1 MTSVFPIAYN
11 TYREAVRDRVLY
23 NLIVFALLIVGSAL
37 LFGQISIEIERIVLI
52 NMGLTSISIFGIVI
66 AIFVGISL
74 VWKEI
79 ERRTIYTV
87 LSHPV
92 RRWEFIF
99 GKFLGLF
106 GTLTFNALLMAAG
119 FFAALLYLSHHF
131 TRPDLYILVA
141 IYFILLQLMM
151 MTALAMLFSTYSS
164 PLMSSIFA
172 FATFAI
178 GTFSEDLHQFAG
190 AAHGAGKVIMTAV
203 AYLVPNFSSLNVISQ
218 VAHGSPVE
226 AGLILHNS
234 VYAVTYTAVAL
245 LCAAAVFEN
254 RNFK

>member
-1 MTSVFPIAYN
+1 MTRVFPIAYN

-23 NLIVFALLIVGSAL
+23 NLIVFALLIVSSAL
-37 LFGQISIEIERIVLI
+37 FVGQISIEVERIVLI

-66 AIFVGISL
+66 AIFIGISL

-87 LSHPV
+87 LAHPV
-92 RRWEFIF
+92 RRWEFLF

-106 GTLTFNALLMAAG
+106 GTLTFNAALMSLG
-119 FFAALLYLSHHF
+119 FFATLLYLSHGLG
-131 TRPDLYILVA
+131 RPDAYILVA
-141 IYFILLQLMM
+141 IYFIVLQLMM

-178 GTFSEDLHQFAG
+178 GTFSEDLHNFA
-190 AAHGAGKVIMTAV
+190 AAAQGPTKAIMTVV

-218 VAHGSPVE
+218 VAHGIPVQP
-226 AGLILHNS
+226 GLILHNT
-234 VYAVTYTAVAL
+234 VYALSYTAVVL
-245 LCAAAVFEN
+245 FCAAAIFEN

>member
-1 MTSVFPIAYN
+1 M
-11 TYREAVRDRVLY
+11 
-23 NLIVFALLIVGSAL
+23 
-37 LFGQISIEIERIVLI
+37 
-52 NMGLTSISIFGIVI
+52 I

-79 ERRTIYTV
+79 ERKTLYTV
-87 LSHPV
+87 LAHPV

-106 GTLTFNALLMAAG
+106 GTLTLNAVLMSVG

-131 TRPDLYILVA
+131 AHPDLYIVAA

-178 GTFSEDLHQFAG
+178 GTFSEDLHNFAATATG
-190 AAHGAGKVIMTAV
+190 MAKVVMTAV

-218 VAHGSPVE
+218 VAHGIPVDP
-226 AGLILHNS
+226 ALIIHNTI
-234 VYAVTYTAVAL
+234 YAVTYTAVAL
-245 LCAAAVFEN
+245 LCAAAIFEN

>member
-1 MTSVFPIAYN
+1 MTSVFPIAFN

-52 NMGLTSISIFGIVI
+52 NMGLTAISIFGIVI
-66 AIFVGISL
+66 SIFVGISL

-79 ERRTIYTV
+79 DRRTIYTV
-87 LSHPV
+87 LAHPV

-106 GTLTFNALLMAAG
+106 GTLTFNALLMSVG
-119 FFAALLYLSHHF
+119 FFGALLYLSRHF
-131 TRPDLYILVA
+131 SRPDLYILAA
-141 IYFILLQLMM
+141 IYFVLLQLMM

-164 PLMSSIFA
+164 PLLSSIFA

-178 GTFSEDLHQFAG
+178 GTFSEDLHNFAA
-190 AAHGAGKVIMTAV
+190 AAHGIGKPIMTAV

-218 VAHGSPVE
+218 VAHGIPVE
-226 AGLILHNS
+226 AGLILHNT
-234 VYAVTYTAVAL
+234 VYAVTYTLVAL
-245 LCAAAVFEN
+245 FCAAAIFEN

>member
-1 MTSVFPIAYN
+1 MTRVFPIAYN

-37 LFGQISIEIERIVLI
+37 FIGQISIEVERVVLI

-66 AIFVGISL
+66 SIFIGISL

-87 LSHPV
+87 LAHPV
-92 RRWEFIF
+92 RRWEFLF
-99 GKFLGLF
+99 GKFIGLF
-106 GTLTFNALLMAAG
+106 GTLTFNAALMSLG
-119 FFAALLYLSHHF
+119 FFAALLYLSHGLG
-131 TRPDLYILVA
+131 RPDTYILVA
-141 IYFILLQLMM
+141 IYFIVLQLMM

-178 GTFSEDLHQFAG
+178 GTFSEDLRNFAA
-190 AAHGAGKVIMTAV
+190 AAHGPAKAIMTAV
-203 AYLVPNFSSLNVISQ
+203 AYVVPNFSSLNVISQ
-218 VAHGSPVE
+218 VAHGIPVQP
-226 AGLILHNS
+226 GLVLHNTI
-234 VYAVTYTAVAL
+234 YAISYTAVVIF
-245 LCAAAVFEN
+245 CAAAIFEN

>member
-1 MTSVFPIAYN
+1 MSVLPIAYN

-52 NMGLTSISIFGIVI
+52 NMGLTAISIFGIVI
-66 AIFVGISL
+66 SIFVGISL

-79 ERRTIYTV
+79 ERKTIYTV
-87 LSHPV
+87 LAHPV

-106 GTLTFNALLMAAG
+106 GTLTFNAVLMAVG

-131 TRPDLYILVA
+131 ARPDLYIVAA

-178 GTFSEDLHQFAG
+178 GTFSEDLHNFA
-190 AAHGAGKVIMTAV
+190 AAATGVAKVVMTMV

-218 VAHGSPVE
+218 VAHGIPVDP
-226 AGLILHNS
+226 ALIIHNS
-234 VYAVTYTAVAL
+234 IYALTYTTVAL
-245 LCAAAVFEN
+245 LCAAAIFEN

>member
-1 MTSVFPIAYN
+1 MTRVFPIAYN

-23 NLIVFALLIVGSAL
+23 NLIVFALLIVSSAL
-37 LFGQISIEIERIVLI
+37 FIGQISIEVERVVLI

-66 AIFVGISL
+66 AIFIGISL

-87 LSHPV
+87 LAHPV
-92 RRWEFIF
+92 HRWEFLF
-99 GKFLGLF
+99 GKFIGLF
-106 GTLTFNALLMAAG
+106 GTLTFNAALMSLG
-119 FFAALLYLSHHF
+119 FYAALFYLSHGIG
-131 TRPDLYILVA
+131 RVDAYILVA
-141 IYFILLQLMM
+141 IYFIVLQLMM

-178 GTFSEDLHQFAG
+178 GTFSEDLHNFA
-190 AAHGAGKVIMTAV
+190 AAAQGPAKGVMTLV
-203 AYLVPNFSSLNVISQ
+203 AYIVPNFSSLNVISQ
-218 VAHGSPVE
+218 VAHGIPVQS
-226 AGLILHNS
+226 GLVFHNT
-234 VYAVTYTAVAL
+234 VYAISYTVVVMF
-245 LCAAAVFEN
+245 CAAAIFEN